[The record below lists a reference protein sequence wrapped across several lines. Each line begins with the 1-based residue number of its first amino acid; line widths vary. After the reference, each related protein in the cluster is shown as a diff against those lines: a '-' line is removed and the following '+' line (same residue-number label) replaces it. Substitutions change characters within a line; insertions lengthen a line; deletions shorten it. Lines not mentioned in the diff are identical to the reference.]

1 MSEGF
6 LSRWSRRKHDSRR
19 DEDEDA
25 RDRDASP
32 APQRDD
38 ETARVSPVSTCSDA
52 APRVPPASVDS
63 GAQLAA
69 GGPAR
74 AGERP
79 EPAPE
84 LLPID
89 TLTPESDFRAF
100 MRPGVDA
107 STRNAA
113 LAQLFRDPRYNVM
126 DGLDVYID
134 DYTQPDPIPE
144 SMLSKLQQ
152 LHTIG
157 LSDEEIERRN
167 AQGEPHAS
175 RVPDEAGAARGA
187 DAQEATDATDAA
199 GAADVAGTADV
210 AGAADVD
217 IAGAAGVADAAA
229 GAEEDNDEAKPE
241 TQG

>member
-19 DEDEDA
+19 EEDA

-32 APQRDD
+32 APERD
-38 ETARVSPVSTCSDA
+38 EATARGSPMSEPGDA
-52 APRVPPASVDS
+52 TPRVPPASVDA
-63 GAQLAA
+63 GAPPAA
-69 GGPAR
+69 GDPAR
-74 AGERP
+74 AGEP
-79 EPAPE
+79 AESAPE
-84 LLPID
+84 LPPID

-144 SMLSKLQQ
+144 SMLAKLQQ

-167 AQGEPHAS
+167 AQGEPYAS
-175 RVPDEAGAARGA
+175 RAPDEARAVRGA
-187 DAQEATDATDAA
+187 DAEDV
-199 GAADVAGTADV
+199 ADGEVAGTADV
-210 AGAADVD
+210 AGIADV
-217 IAGAAGVADAAA
+217 AGAAGIADAAA
-229 GAEEDNDEAKPE
+229 GAEEDNDKAKPE
-241 TQG
+241 TRG

>member
-19 DEDEDA
+19 DEDA
-25 RDRDASP
+25 GDRDASP
-32 APQRDD
+32 APER
-38 ETARVSPVSTCSDA
+38 EATAGVSPVSTRIDA
-52 APRVPPASVDS
+52 ALRVPPASADS
-63 GAQLAA
+63 DVQPAA
-69 GGPAR
+69 GDPVR
-74 AGERP
+74 TGERP

-84 LLPID
+84 LPPID

-107 STRNAA
+107 SARNAA

-144 SMLSKLQQ
+144 SMLAKLQQ

-175 RVPDEAGAARGA
+175 RAPNEARAARGT
-187 DAQEATDATDAA
+187 DAKDATDGDVA
-199 GAADVAGTADV
+199 GAADVAGTA
-210 AGAADVD
+210 GR
-217 IAGAAGVADAAA
+217 ADAADASA
-229 GAEEDNDEAKPE
+229 GAEEDNDRAKPE